1 MRGDRPV
8 KNLESTRAASSLEKY
23 WFFLVKGR
31 SDAKDTTCRVSF
43 PQYLRVL
50 SVDLGGADSDNPSI
64 VCLRFANLL
73 FEFGDLF
80 ESNFQLMW
88 LTLQW
93 FGFWEQF
100 QQGWSNCVGSLLL
113 KDSLTVFGFVGMLCV
128 AEV

>member
-1 MRGDRPV
+1 MKD
-8 KNLESTRAASSLEKY
+8 LEA
-23 WFFLVKGR
+23 KGR
-31 SDAKDTTCRVSF
+31 VAAKNPAWGVSF

-73 FEFGDLF
+73 SEFGDLLK
-80 ESNFQLMW
+80 SNFQLMW

-113 KDSLTVFGFVGMLCV
+113 KDWLTVFGFVGKLCV
-128 AEV
+128 AEA